1 MPIFQ
6 MDSLIYELQ
15 SAGVS
20 CRRGVLDSDVERKLQ
35 PYYERWLCNRDG
47 FVKVDSSSIDYIGI
61 EDVMR
66 MGPFYN
72 IYCLLKNQ
80 SIIESDQNAHDLVSC
95 YPRFM
100 FRNGKI
106 IYLGWTGGLLSHYL
120 AKDDAI
126 SELIAGIPPGEEFA
140 KLFVRAADFC
150 CVIQTQVWD
159 TLGLIL
165 VYPLIS
171 RIGNNI
177 RDLLKLVHLGEK
189 TEI

>member
-1 MPIFQ
+1 MPIFE
-6 MDSLIYELQ
+6 MDSLINELQ

-20 CRRGVLDSDVERKLQ
+20 CRRGILDSDVEKALQ

-47 FVKVDSSSIDYIGI
+47 FVKVDGSSIDYIGI

-80 SIIESDQNAHDLVSC
+80 SIIDSDQNAHDLVSC
-95 YPRFM
+95 YPQYM
-100 FRNGKI
+100 FRDGKI

-126 SELIAGIPPGEEFA
+126 SELIAFIPPGEEFA
-140 KLFVRAADFC
+140 KLFVKAADFC

-159 TLGLIL
+159 PLGLIL